1 METAE
6 VTVPKTYPEALAA
19 WQMERVRNAAIQEAL
34 EAKLRGLQQQLDWF
48 RRQLFGQKSERR
60 VPPPPAE
67 QLSLGQEFAAEQA
80 PQVPLRTVAGHTR
93 RTPKRPE
100 ESAERLTFFDESKI
114 PTETILL
121 SAPEA
126 EGLDPDT
133 YDVIDTKVSYRLAQ
147 RPGSYVLLKYERP
160 IIKLR
165 EAETLHAAPAPAGV
179 LENSRADVSLLAG
192 ILLDKFLYHLPL
204 YRQHQ
209 RMVAQGLRVSRSW
222 LTDLVQPSIR
232 LLSPIYQAQF
242 ESIRQSRVLTMDE
255 TPIKAGRSGK
265 GKMHQGYFWPVLGER
280 QEICFPYAE
289 TRGALHIRKFLG
301 PLEPG
306 TVLLSDGYAAYTRF
320 HKETEGLVHAQCWSH
335 SRREFVQAE
344 AHEPQRVTEALE
356 QIRSFYRIEEE
367 IREQGLTGEAK
378 REYRYRH
385 TRPRV
390 AQFFDWVDQRLLD
403 NALLPSNPFTK
414 ALLYVRSRKGPLQV
428 FLEDPDVPIDTNEIE
443 RQIRPIP
450 LGKRNWLFCWTELG
464 AEHLGIIQSLLSTC
478 RLQGVDPYD
487 YLVDVLQRVSTH
499 PAKDVAQLTPRL
511 WKEHFAAN
519 PLRSDLYRI
528 HNHH

>member
-6 VTVPKTYPEALAA
+6 IPVPKTYPEALAA
-19 WQMERVRNAAIQEAL
+19 WQLQRALNAAIREELQ
-34 EAKLRGLQQQLDWF
+34 GLQQQLDWF

-60 VPPPPAE
+60 VPPPPVG
-67 QLSLGQEFAAEQA
+67 QLSLGEDFTADPAPSAPVRSVAA
-80 PQVPLRTVAGHTR
+80 HTR
-93 RTPKRPE
+93 VAPKRPE
-100 ESAERLTFFDESKI
+100 DRAESLPFFDESKI

-121 SAPEA
+121 PAPEA
-126 EGLDPDT
+126 EGLDPSA
-133 YDVIDTKVSYRLAQ
+133 YEIIDTKVTYRLAQ
-147 RPGSYVLLKYERP
+147 RPGSFVLLKYERP
-160 IIKLR
+160 VIKLR
-165 EAETLHAAPAPAGV
+165 ETETLHAAPAPVGV
-179 LENSRADVSLLAG
+179 LEGSRADVSLLAG
-192 ILLDKFLYHLPL
+192 VLLDKFLYHMPL

-209 RMVAQGLRVSRSW
+209 GMVAQGLRVSRSW
-222 LTDLVQPSIR
+222 LTELVQRSIL

-242 ESIRQSRVLTMDE
+242 DSIRQSRVLTMDE

-289 TRGALHIRKFLG
+289 TRGTLHIRKFLG

-320 HKETEGLVHAQCWSH
+320 HKETEGLIHAQCWSH

-344 AHEPQRVTEALE
+344 AHEPERVADALE
-356 QIRSFYRIEEE
+356 QIRAFYRIEEE
-367 IREQGLTGEAK
+367 IREQGLTGKAK

-385 TRPRV
+385 TRPQV
-390 AQFFDWVDQRLLD
+390 AQFFDWVDQQLLD
-403 NALLPSNPFTK
+403 RGLLPSNPFTK

-428 FLEDPDVPIDTNEIE
+428 FLEDPDVPIDTNGVE
-443 RQIRPIP
+443 RQIRPIAV
-450 LGKRNWLFCWTELG
+450 GRRNWMFCWTELG
-464 AEHLGIIQSLLSTC
+464 AEHLGIIQSLISTC

-487 YLVDVLQRVSTH
+487 YLVDVLQRVGTH

-511 WKEHFAAN
+511 WKEHFVEN

-528 HNHH
+528 HGRR